1 LYETS
6 RLMPCQAAIAQPLRR
21 KCSMTRRHDG
31 DPAAKAAGRRRRR
44 LVLPV
49 LAGAAAA
56 IVLWRRGRGP
66 RAEGA
71 RWYGVV
77 YRTLYLL
84 GLTVWDR
91 GVPTSDL
98 VELVEGASPSPPGR
112 ALDIGCGTGTDSI
125 YLAEHGWDVTG
136 VDMVPR
142 ALAIARRK
150 AAAAGV
156 TPRFVEGDV
165 TRLRD
170 FGVGGGYA
178 LLLDFGCFHTI
189 PPDQRDAYVESV
201 SEAAAPGSTLL
212 LFGFARPPRLA
223 PMHAGVT
230 IGEVRER
237 FNDNRWELASAE
249 RMSADAIEVAG
260 NRVDQSFEVWRYRLR
275 RLPV

>member
-1 LYETS
+1 VKG
-6 RLMPCQAAIAQPLRR
+6 PLGRAGAR
-21 KCSMTRRHDG
+21 
-31 DPAAKAAGRRRRR
+31 GRRRPW
-44 LVLPV
+44 LVLPA
-49 LAGAAAA
+49 LAGVAAAV
-56 IVLWRRGRGP
+56 VLWRRAGGARV
-66 RAEGA
+66 EGA

-77 YRTLYLL
+77 YRTAYLL

-98 VELVEGASPSPPGR
+98 VELVAGASPSSPGR

-125 YLAEHGWDVTG
+125 YLAEHGWEVTG
-136 VDMVPR
+136 VDMVPK

-156 TPRFVEGDV
+156 SPRFVEGDV

-170 FGVGGGYA
+170 FDVGGGYT

-189 PPDQRDAYVESV
+189 PPGQRDAYVDSV
-201 SEAAAPGSTLL
+201 SEAAAPGSTFL

-230 IGEVRER
+230 SEEVRER
-237 FNDNRWELASAE
+237 FDDNRWELAGAE
-249 RMSADAIEVAG
+249 RMSGDAIEVAG
-260 NRVDQSFEVWRYRLR
+260 RRVDQSFEVWRYRLR
-275 RLPV
+275 RRPV